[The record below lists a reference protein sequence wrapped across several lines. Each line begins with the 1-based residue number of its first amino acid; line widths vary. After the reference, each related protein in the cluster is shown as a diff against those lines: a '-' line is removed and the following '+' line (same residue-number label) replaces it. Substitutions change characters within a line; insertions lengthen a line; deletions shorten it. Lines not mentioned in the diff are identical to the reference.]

1 MGAHDQRP
9 HRFGSAGC
17 WQYEISVRA
26 ECLCRNGKE
35 GNHLVAGWV
44 GIGRVRRRRLGRGCA
59 AFARWAAMGYVVN

>member
-1 MGAHDQRP
+1 VGAYDQRP

-44 GIGRVRRRRLGRGCA
+44 GIQGESVVGGWVAVVRRSHDGPP
-59 AFARWAAMGYVVN
+59 WVTW